1 MEAQYSES
9 PAMFRN
15 NPFGFLLAVLL
26 IPLVVGAVILLVW
39 YLRCKATKLEFAG
52 NDLVLE
58 KGLLSKARTELDA
71 RGIRT
76 VKVYQSFFDRI
87 FGVGKISIFTAGDTP
102 EIEVAGLPRPNDL
115 RELIKAQQDA

>member
-1 MEAQYSES
+1 MEAKYSEN

-15 NPFGFLLAVLL
+15 NPLLFILAVLL
-26 IPLVVGAVILLVW
+26 IPVVVGLVILLVW
-39 YLRCKATKLEFAG
+39 YLQCRSTKLEFAG

-76 VKVYQSFFDRI
+76 VKVYQSFFDRV
-87 FGVGKISIFTAGDTP
+87 FGVGRISVFTAGDTP

-115 RELIKAQQDA
+115 RELIKAAQDS